1 MTGYE
6 LSRAWFDFAFSN
18 PEKIKP
24 THAALFFFAIENC
37 NRMGWA
43 EKFRLPSEMA
53 MSAIGV
59 HSYKT
64 YISALND
71 LCEWGFL
78 TMVQKSTNQ
87 YSANIVALVNF
98 TEAQDKAATKALDN
112 ALLKQI
118 PKQVQSIDSINKQ
131 ETRNNKPETRNATA
145 GSKKRKLKE
154 PVEFIP
160 PTLQEVKD
168 YFKINGYTQ
177 DAAERAF
184 RHYETRNWI
193 KSNDK
198 PVDNWKNTMGNNWF
212 KPENKEPTTTSRYQ
226 TYNPE
231 IHK

>member
-1 MTGYE
+1 MNGYE

-98 TEAQDKAATKALDN
+98 TKAQDKAPTKALDK

-131 ETRNNKPETRNATA
+131 ETINLKPKTETVKT
-145 GSKKRKLKE
+145 KF
-154 PVEFIP
+154 VP
-160 PTLQEVKD
+160 PTLDQAIAYVQSKGFHSDLALNFFDEYEPHGWKKKGKVPM
-168 YFKINGYTQ
+168 
-177 DAAERAF
+177 ASWERTLDTWMRQPFNA
-184 RHYETRNWI
+184 HL
-193 KSNDK
+193 K
-198 PVDNWKNTMGNNWF
+198 
-212 KPENKEPTTTSRYQ
+212 NKEQTNSSRYQ
-226 TYNPE
+226 PYNPD

>member
-1 MTGYE
+1 MTGYD
-6 LSRAWFDFAFSN
+6 LSRQWWDFAFAN
-18 PEKIKP
+18 PEKVKP
-24 THAALFFFAIENC
+24 IHSALYFFAIENC

-64 YISALND
+64 YIAALND

-98 TEAQDKAATKALDN
+98 TEAQGKAPIKALDK
-112 ALLKQI
+112 ALLKHI
-118 PKQVQSIDSINKQ
+118 PKQVQSTDQSIASINKQ
-131 ETRNNKPETRNATA
+131 ETINDKQQTTKARPTIE
-145 GSKKRKLKE
+145 E
-154 PVEFIP
+154 VEFYATQRGSQKQLAINFFNGMTANGWKVGKNP
-160 PTLQEVKD
+160 CKD
-168 YFKINGYTQ
+168 WK
-177 DAAERAF
+177 AAF
-184 RHYETRNWI
+184 RTWEAKEWNQQYRL
-193 KSNDK
+193 SNQQ
-198 PVDNWKNTMGNNWF
+198 
-212 KPENKEPTTTSRYQ
+212 TSRYQ